1 MAKKKALGQG
11 LDALFGDNGSD
22 SGEGTITLRMS
33 DIEPNRNQ
41 PRQQFDDGS
50 IAELADS
57 IRQHGLIQPIVVRP
71 VGANYQIVAG
81 ERRWRACRML
91 GLSEVSAII
100 KDFTDEETAQIAL
113 IENIQREDLN
123 PIEEA
128 QAYRSLMDEYGMTQ
142 EQLSKAVGKSRSAI
156 ANSVRLLNL
165 PDTLVEMLKKRE
177 ISVGQAKAIAA
188 VEKEEDM
195 VSLAKD
201 AAAGKITVRGIEKIA
216 AKGNSENVPEDKK
229 GTKSP
234 AEKKEISKEAG
245 ETVTAEN
252 SFCES
257 TPFITEMQI
266 SLEKHLGRKVRIS
279 SKDGERGSITIDFY
293 EQSELSEIADKL
305 TMY

>member
-188 VEKEEDM
+188 VENEEDM

-216 AKGNSENVPEDKK
+216 AKGNGENVSEEKK
-229 GTKSP
+229 GTESP
-234 AEKKEISKEAG
+234 AEKKESPKEAG
-245 ETVTAEN
+245 ETAEEN

>member
-11 LDALFGDNGSD
+11 LEALFGDNGSD
-22 SGEGTITLRMS
+22 GGEGTVTLRMS
-33 DIEPNRNQ
+33 DIEPNRSQ

-71 VGANYQIVAG
+71 MGAGYQIVAG

-91 GLSEVSAII
+91 GQNEVSAII
-100 KDFTDEETAQIAL
+100 RDFTDEETAQIAL

-128 QAYRSLMDEYGMTQ
+128 MAYRSLMEEHGMTQ

-165 PDTLVEMLKKRE
+165 PEPVVEMLKKRE
-177 ISVGQAKAIAA
+177 ISAGQAKAIASA
-188 VEKEEDM
+188 GTEDDM

-216 AKGNSENVPEDKK
+216 AKNTAETSSENPD
-229 GTKSP
+229 TKIGGNNESLKES
-234 AEKKEISKEAG
+234 EKSA
-245 ETVTAEN
+245 AEN
-252 SFCES
+252 GFCES